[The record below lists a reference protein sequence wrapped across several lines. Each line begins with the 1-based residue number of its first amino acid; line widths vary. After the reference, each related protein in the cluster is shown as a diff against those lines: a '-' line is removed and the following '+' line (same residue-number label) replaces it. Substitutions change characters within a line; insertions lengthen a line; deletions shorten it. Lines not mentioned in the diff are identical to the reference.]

1 MTPKRINIKADREYF
16 RFGEGTKKDNP
27 GFDTVAF
34 WASSGFNAD
43 MMVEGPG
50 SYPVYSSAGPGDIVT
65 AMGLCYAITA
75 ALYKHY
81 PDTGKGR
88 PCKLFS
94 LRNCTLVLPYYV
106 SCNRRTLW
114 IPVSKDQRGKRTY
127 RRSFQDKGQPVGHD
141 YYFKDRRAVAGAV

>member
-1 MTPKRINIKADREYF
+1 
-16 RFGEGTKKDNP
+16 
-27 GFDTVAF
+27 
-34 WASSGFNAD
+34 

-75 ALYKHY
+75 ALYKRTQ
-81 PDTGKGR
+81 TGKGDR
-88 PCKLFS
+88 VSSS
-94 LRNCTLVLPYYV
+94 LYGTALWCFHIMAVA
-106 SCNRRTLW
+106 RTLW
-114 IPVSKDQRGKRTY
+114 MPVSKDQRGKRTY